1 MYELL
6 DHLRAGRT
14 APGGKHGATEKLAG
28 AMVSLAA
35 HADAERGGTAIP
47 AALAAVAGG
56 LRAAGLSDLASALG
70 PLALEGALALPH
82 LGAAGYH
89 AAERRFAERMGGEFF
104 GAELEDRGPVRAV
117 MLTDTYDEINGVA
130 GAMRRLSD
138 FAARAQE
145 AALIVVSCGAEP
157 GEAPGHLAVRRLATL
172 PVPAYG
178 DAAWRLGVPPVRE
191 LIDLMERAEVQ
202 VVHAATPGPMGL
214 AGLLL
219 ARVLG
224 LPFVATY
231 HTELGRYAMDLTGDR
246 LAAGL
251 TERAVS
257 WFYDQ
262 AARVYVPS
270 RATGRTLAAA
280 GVEPERMAL
289 FTGGVDTGL
298 FDPARRSAAMRRRL
312 GGDGDGATVLLYV
325 GRLSREKGLGLLV
338 ESFRR
343 PSAERP
349 DLTLALVGGGSDAEA
364 LGRALARTRHRLLGP
379 LTGETLAAAYAS
391 ADLFCLPSVTETL
404 GQVVLEA
411 GLGGLPAVV
420 LDEGGAS
427 ESIEHGWDRSGGAG
441 RRPRRPRLELAAA
454 GRLAPAA
461 GQARA
466 LRPGGH
472 ARPPGVGPGLRRAG
486 RELPDAAPGRAGPPP
501 RARPDRVGGAR
512 VRVVDLTQWYG
523 PRTGGIRTYLHAKA
537 RWAEAAGLGH
547 AAVVSGAGAGEET
560 VASSRFVRVRGVTP
574 SRRGATAWCRGPP
587 GCCAPSTRWSPRWW
601 CCTTRWPIRARSP
614 TGPGAGGSPWPWS
627 ATRTSPRPPRA

>member
-1 MYELL
+1 MATRIARSASREYLAKLADKHGISPRGEGPPALVGGSDDHGMLDVAATWTETPEAESVYELL

-14 APGGKHGATEKLAG
+14 APGGEHGATEKLAG

-47 AALAAVAGG
+47 AALAAVAGE

-289 FTGGVDTGL
+289 FTRGVDTGL

-343 PSAERP
+343 LSAERP
-349 DLTLALVGGGSDAEA
+349 DLTLALVGGGPDAEA

-391 ADLFCLPSVTETL
+391 ADLFRLPSVTETL

-411 GLGGLPAVV
+411 GASGLPAVV

-427 ESIEHGWDRSGGAG
+427 ESIEHGRTGLVARAG
-441 RRPRRPRLELAAA
+441 DPDELAWSLRRLVDSPPLRAKL
-454 GRLAPAA
+454 GRS
-461 GQARA
+461 ARA
-466 LRPGGH
+466 AMLARPGWDEVFAGLVESYRTLRP
-472 ARPPGVGPGLRRAG
+472 
-486 RELPDAAPGRAGPPP
+486 AAPGPLPA
-501 RARPDRVGGAR
+501 
-512 VRVVDLTQWYG
+512 L
-523 PRTGGIRTYLHAKA
+523 
-537 RWAEAAGLGH
+537 GL
-547 AAVVSGAGAGEET
+547 
-560 VASSRFVRVRGVTP
+560 
-574 SRRGATAWCRGPP
+574 TAWE
-587 GCCAPSTRWSPRWW
+587 AP
-601 CCTTRWPIRARSP
+601 A
-614 TGPGAGGSPWPWS
+614 
-627 ATRTSPRPPRA
+627 